1 MFKKISEIL
10 VWMGRHFLGLLL
22 VLIALAIF
30 LPKAE
35 RPAQRANLQII
46 DVRGPILKPDKI
58 LKAIDEAKRSAHIKG
73 VLLRVDSPGGG
84 VAPSVEIAYA
94 IKELHEKKPVVAYA
108 AGIMAS
114 GAYYASIYADRI
126 VANPG
131 AIVGSI
137 GVILESADMEGLMSK
152 IGIRPQVVKEGTYK
166 EAGTPLRRWTP
177 EERAELERLIK
188 DGYEMFV
195 RDVALARK
203 LDINDSKRYA
213 DAHIF
218 SASRAKSVGLVDEV
232 ATLSRAKALT
242 AELAK
247 VEKPVWKKKN
257 RFESLVE
264 NLTTGALSSL
274 FSAAEGL
281 KAQWR
286 F

>member
-1 MFKKISEIL
+1 MFKKISDVL

-22 VLIALAIF
+22 VLIALALF

-35 RPAQRANLQII
+35 SPARRANLQII
-46 DVRGPILKPDKI
+46 DLRGPILKADKVLEAI
-58 LKAIDEAKRSAHIKG
+58 EKAKNDKAIKG
-73 VLLRVDSPGGG
+73 VLFRVDSPGGG

-94 IKELHEKKPVVAYA
+94 IKELREKKPVVAYA
-108 AGIMAS
+108 SGIMAS

-137 GVILESADMEGLMSK
+137 GVILESANVEGLMNK
-152 IGIRPQVVKEGTYK
+152 LGVKPQVVKEGTYK

-195 RDVALARK
+195 RDVAKARN
-203 LDINDSKRYA
+203 LDLNESQRYA

-218 SASRAKSVGLVDEV
+218 SAVRARNVGLVDEV
-232 ATLSRAKALT
+232 APLSRAKALV

-247 VEKPVWKKKN
+247 VKKPIWKKKN
-257 RFESLVE
+257 KFETFMEKLAADTVTH
-264 NLTTGALSSL
+264 LLGAVS
-274 FSAAEGL
+274 GL